1 MPQQGFLDFVVNL
14 VKLGGLGV
22 GALIFVMVFIILF
35 RNQKADA
42 ANARLR
48 SQFLSWGAGFAV
60 LALITSTV
68 TTLVQARANPAK
80 PVLLGVTIS
89 PDFGEAKLPPP
100 ELFLMPAGTPVK
112 PNGQVTIDHD
122 ATLAIQVKGIVQGVQ
137 ALNQSSEQLLQA
149 NQTLTAAL
157 APPAPVAGQPTPPA
171 AVPPA
176 ISAPEI
182 ASLKAAQETVR
193 SSLAA
198 GDFKAAAANSV
209 KMQSITNR
217 WATRP
222 AHP

>member
-14 VKLGGLGV
+14 VKLGGLGL
-22 GALIFVMVFIILF
+22 GALIFVLVFIILF

-48 SQFLSWGAGFAV
+48 SQFLRWGAGFAI

-68 TTLVQARANPAK
+68 TTVIQSRSNPAK

-122 ATLAIQVKGIVQGVQ
+122 ATLSIQVRGIVQGVQ
-137 ALNQSSEQLLQA
+137 ALNQSSERLLQA

-157 APPAPVAGQPTPPA
+157 TPPAPVAGQPTPPVA
-171 AVPPA
+171 PPA

-217 WATRP
+217 WANRP
-222 AHP
+222 VHP